1 MKDKN
6 YMKNLIL
13 SISVIL
19 FILMA
24 ITGCNSSTD
33 VVNDPSVVKNGDIVQ
48 LNYTMK
54 LEDGTVVFSTKES
67 SAPLELTLGTGGM
80 LKAFEDA
87 VIGMREG
94 ETKTVKIPSDKAYGP
109 YKKELIFDIP
119 RSQIPD
125 DQMPVVGMQ
134 LQGQKPDGTT
144 EVVTIIAVSDD
155 AITVDANNELA
166 GKDLIFEIEVLHI
179 L

>member
-1 MKDKN
+1 M
-6 YMKNLIL
+6 
-13 SISVIL
+13 
-19 FILMA
+19 
-24 ITGCNSSTD
+24 
-33 VVNDPSVVKNGDIVQ
+33 VQ
-48 LNYTMK
+48 LDYTMK
-54 LEDGTVVFSTKES
+54 LEDGTVVFSTKETG
-67 SAPLELTLGTGGM
+67 APLELTLGTGSM

-87 VIGMREG
+87 VVGMREG

-125 DQMPVVGMQ
+125 DQQPVVGMQ
-134 LQGQKPDGTT
+134 LQGQKPDGTI
-144 EVVTIIAVSDD
+144 EIATIIAISDD
-155 AITVDANNELA
+155 AVTVDTNNELA